1 MLRIFL
7 IASVFIWLPYG
18 LMCFLFP
25 GLVGGFNGIQ
35 PVADT
40 GLIEFKAIYGGLQSG
55 MGLMVLFALMNSR
68 FERPALLM
76 LMFLCGFMAL
86 ARYIAT
92 DFDVAVSFYTYM
104 ALVLEGATALLA
116 FWLLGE
122 AQD

>member
-7 IASVFIWLPYG
+7 IVSVFIWLPYG
-18 LMCFLFP
+18 LLCFLFP
-25 GLVGGFNGIQ
+25 SLIGGFNGIQ
-35 PVADT
+35 TVADT

-55 MGLMVLFALMNSR
+55 MGLMVLFALINSR

-76 LMFLCGFMAL
+76 LLFLCGSMGL
-86 ARYIAT
+86 ARCIAT

-116 FWLLGE
+116 LWLLGE

>member
-7 IASVFIWLPYG
+7 IVSVFIWLPYG

-25 GLVGGFNGIQ
+25 NLIGGFNGIQ

-76 LMFLCGFMAL
+76 LMFLCGSMAL
-86 ARYIAT
+86 ARCIAT

>member
-7 IASVFIWLPYG
+7 IVSAFIWLPYG
-18 LMCFLFP
+18 LMCFFFP

-35 PVADT
+35 PIADT

-76 LMFLCGFMAL
+76 LVFLCGFMAL
-86 ARYIAT
+86 ARFIAT

-116 FWLLGE
+116 FWLLRE